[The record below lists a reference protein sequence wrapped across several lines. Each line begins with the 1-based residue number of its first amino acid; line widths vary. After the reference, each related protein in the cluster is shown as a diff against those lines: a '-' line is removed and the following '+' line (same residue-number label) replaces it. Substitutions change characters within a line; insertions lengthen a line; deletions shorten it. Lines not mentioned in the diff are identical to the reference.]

1 MATLSPVNI
10 ISASLDEATVANLN
24 LQSNTLSDIGKT
36 ILGSETLTDA
46 FIKGICTKVAMT
58 NITSKIYK
66 NPFARF
72 KSNDTTKGN
81 FGQIEE
87 IYVNPAPDRLT
98 NTNGSE
104 LLKQVNPKGAV
115 AYHALNRKST
125 LKVSFGEFELRNAFN
140 SDNAFMAFYNNI
152 VNSLYSG
159 DSIAEYALV
168 KRLLALTWDR
178 NYETEGDSTRKEK
191 SLCNDIKIFN
201 DDTPETIAKAFVN
214 AARSMTFPSTK
225 YAMYNIGQTADAE
238 KVTTWTD
245 SSDLVFVLPNSLQTE
260 LDFEILAKAFNLS
273 FVDFS
278 KQTILLDGFDTK
290 KYQASSGVKDC
301 ACLGFVMDRNAL
313 KLIDAKYKP
322 MLFTNPENDSKTL
335 YLHHW
340 QYAYLSQFCNIA
352 SVTLYD
358 TARAK

>member
-1 MATLSPVNI
+1 MATLTPTNI
-10 ISASLDEATVANLN
+10 ISASLDAETVANLN
-24 LQSNTLSDIGKT
+24 LTANTLSDIGKT

-46 FIKGICTKVAMT
+46 FIRGICTKVAMS

-72 KSNDTTKGN
+72 KMNDTTKGN

-98 NTNGSE
+98 ITSGSA
-104 LLKQVNPKGAV
+104 LLNQVNAKGAV

-125 LKVSFGEFELRNAFN
+125 LKVSFGEFDLRNAFN
-140 SDNAFMAFYNNI
+140 SENAFMNFYNGI

-159 DSIAEYALV
+159 DSIAEYSLV
-168 KRLLALTWDR
+168 KRLLALTWDT
-178 NYETEGDSTRKEK
+178 NYEVTKEGTKKPK
-191 SLCNDIKIFN
+191 SLCYDVKIYNNDSA
-201 DDTPETIAKAFVN
+201 ETIAKAFVN
-214 AARSMTFPSTK
+214 ASRSMTFPSTK
-225 YAMYNIGQTADAE
+225 YAMYNMNKEANTD

-245 SSDLVFVLPNSLQTE
+245 ASDLVFILPNSLQTE

-278 KQTILLDGFDTK
+278 KQTVLLDGFETK
-290 KYQASSGVKDC
+290 QIQVASGSEDC
-301 ACLGFVMDRNAL
+301 VCLGFVMDRNAL

-322 MLFTNPENDSKTL
+322 MVFNNPENDSKTL
-335 YLHHW
+335 FLHHW

-352 SVTLYD
+352 CVTLYD
-358 TARAK
+358 CPRP

>member
-1 MATLSPVNI
+1 MATLSPINI

-24 LQSNTLSDIGKT
+24 LQTNTLSDIGKT

-46 FIKGICTKVAMT
+46 FIKGICTKVAMS

-98 NTNGSE
+98 NTSGSE

-159 DSIAEYALV
+159 DSIAEYSLV
-168 KRLLALTWDR
+168 KRLLALTWDK
-178 NYETEGDSTRKEK
+178 NYEVTTSGTLKAS
-191 SLCNDIKIFN
+191 SLCNDVKIYN

-214 AARSMTFPSTK
+214 ASRSMTFPSTK
-225 YAMYNIGQTADAE
+225 YAMYNIGKEEDSD
-238 KVTTWTD
+238 KVSTWTD
-245 SSDLVFVLPNSLQTE
+245 TSDLVFILPNSLQTE

-278 KQTILLDGFDTK
+278 KQTILLDGFSTK
-290 KYQASSGVKDC
+290 KYQASSGTKDC
-301 ACLGFVMDRNAL
+301 ACLGFVMDRNVL

-335 YLHHW
+335 FLHHW

-358 TARAK
+358 TARP